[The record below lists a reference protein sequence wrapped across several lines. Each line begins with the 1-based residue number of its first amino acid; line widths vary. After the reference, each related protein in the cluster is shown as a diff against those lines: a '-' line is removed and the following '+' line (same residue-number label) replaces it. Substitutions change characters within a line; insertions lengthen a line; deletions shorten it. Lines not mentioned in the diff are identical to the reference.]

1 MIDLIVI
8 VINFIKAL
16 FGPSPPLILKSLNSL
31 ELSVSHDQ
39 IDRYMVL
46 HIRSQEMRI
55 EP

>member
-1 MIDLIVI
+1 MSYFIIVM
-8 VINFIKAL
+8 

-39 IDRYMVL
+39 IDGPGLDL